1 MAGTQIQI
9 EADAGEA
16 RRYIAGVLSALRKGG
31 SQPGPLRDFY
41 SQASARYLGFIRA
54 RFVRASRGDGT
65 WKPLALYTKL
75 KRLEKLQPARLRQ
88 LMKTTSATSREEQL
102 IELANSRPFPILRD
116 TGILFNSLT
125 SGSPGGVQQFAQDEV
140 TVGTNIKYAGYHQFG
155 GTVPGHPPQRTILVP
170 PDPKT
175 EGEILQDLVNAMM
188 AALEESTAVTPAATA
203 A

>member
-75 KRLEKLQPARLRQ
+75 KRLEKQQ
-88 LMKTTSATSREEQL
+88 LV
-102 IELANSRPFPILRD
+102 ELANSRPVPILRD